1 MSDAPDAALNRAAF
15 LRGLDLVLVPRHRLH
30 LTPRALSV
38 MLHIDAAGSGVA
50 GPLSEIYGV
59 CRANTARTLL
69 DLRDAGLLVSRR
81 AGMNCPY
88 SLTDA
93 GVAVLSR
100 LDATILGDET

>member
-38 MLHIDAAGSGVA
+38 MLHIDAACSGIA

-59 CRANTARTLL
+59 CRANAARTLL
-69 DLRDAGLLVSRR
+69 DLREGGLLEQTRK
-81 AGMNCPY
+81 GIYCPY
-88 SLTDA
+88 TLTDA
-93 GVAVLSR
+93 GAAVLSR